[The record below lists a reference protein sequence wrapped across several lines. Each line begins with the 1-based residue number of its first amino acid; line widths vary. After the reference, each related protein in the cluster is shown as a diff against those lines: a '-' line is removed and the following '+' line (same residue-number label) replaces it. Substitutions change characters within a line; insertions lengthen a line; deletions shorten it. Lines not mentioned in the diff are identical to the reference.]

1 MPNAANGSKMRMM
14 VSIPFYALRD
24 PVLAAT
30 EKVFASLFAHIFYIL
45 LRAAK
50 EK

>member
-1 MPNAANGSKMRMM
+1 M
-14 VSIPFYALRD
+14 VSIPFYAVRD

-30 EKVFASLFAHIFYIL
+30 KKVFASLFAHIFYIL

>member
-1 MPNAANGSKMRMM
+1 M